1 MTYTVQ
7 HSLVRK
13 IRAGEP
19 DFNIVDGLL
28 VHPRASL
35 EVTPGA
41 PANIATTLDWAIAQ
55 GYIRCVAHVKDYEL
69 MWDKLSEH

>member
-1 MTYTVQ
+1 MIYTAPN
-7 HSLVRK
+7 SLVRT

-19 DFNIVDGLL
+19 DFNIIEGMI

-41 PANIATTLDWAIAQ
+41 PANVATTLNWAIAQ

-69 MWDKLSEH
+69 MMDRLSA

>member
-1 MTYTVQ
+1 MSFVE
-7 HSLVRK
+7 HKSLVRK

-19 DFNIVDGLL
+19 DFTIVDGLT

-41 PANIATTLDWAIAQ
+41 PSNIASTLDWAIAQ

-69 MWDKLSEH
+69 MMDKLTA

>member
-19 DFNIVDGLL
+19 DFNIVDGLI
-28 VHPRASL
+28 VHPRASI
-35 EVTPGA
+35 EVSAGA
-41 PANIATTLDWAIAQ
+41 PTNVAKSLDWAIAQ
-55 GYIRCVAHVKDYEL
+55 GWVRCVAHVKDYEL
-69 MWDKLSEH
+69 MMDRLTE

>member
-1 MTYTVQ
+1 MNIKS
-7 HSLVRK
+7 HKSIVRK
-13 IRAGEP
+13 IREGES
-19 DFNIVDGLL
+19 DFTIVDGMI

-41 PANIATTLDWAIAQ
+41 PANVATTLNWAIAQ

-69 MWDKLSEH
+69 MMDRLSA